1 MKLCL
6 QISTVLLSVLTAWG
20 EKDSAELLNLAGF
33 SSTQSRN
40 LELKGFGTAFAV
52 SPDGYLISA
61 SHVTE
66 GSDALRVIFKNG
78 QSLDATVIR
87 EEPKLDLA
95 LLKVDVPTPT
105 FLTVTSRTAGLG
117 DDIYTVGYPSPEW
130 LGVNQKFT
138 KGSISALSGL
148 RDDSFRYQISVPI
161 QPGNS
166 GGPVVCEETGEVIG
180 IVISTLRGKEVVGFN
195 PQSVNYALK
204 SAFIKP
210 IMDSLEVK
218 QYSSYRNRSLNK
230 NDRRK
235 VAVDSTCMVVTCKF
249 SDYPQIRESVNEVVK
264 QNPPKKVS
272 KVPEILIETGT
283 VRISITKGAYELNNL
298 GPWADHFNVY
308 VDGKLVRKVIGDR
321 GGCYI
326 PLSFK
331 PDLGEKRKVTI
342 NAAFPRFGPIKS
354 LGFVYHEIYSNNFS
368 IKLAN
373 EENIQLQY

>member
-6 QISTVLLSVLTAWG
+6 QISTVLLSFLTAWG

-52 SPDGYLISA
+52 SPNGYLISA

-66 GSDALRVIFKNG
+66 GSDAVRVIFKNG
-78 QSLDATVIR
+78 QSLDATVIK

-180 IVISTLRGKEVVGFN
+180 IVISTLKG
-195 PQSVNYALK
+195 
-204 SAFIKP
+204 
-210 IMDSLEVK
+210 
-218 QYSSYRNRSLNK
+218 NRSS
-230 NDRRK
+230 R
-235 VAVDSTCMVVTCKF
+235 V
-249 SDYPQIRESVNEVVK
+249 
-264 QNPPKKVS
+264 
-272 KVPEILIETGT
+272 
-283 VRISITKGAYELNNL
+283 
-298 GPWADHFNVY
+298 
-308 VDGKLVRKVIGDR
+308 
-321 GGCYI
+321 
-326 PLSFK
+326 
-331 PDLGEKRKVTI
+331 
-342 NAAFPRFGPIKS
+342 
-354 LGFVYHEIYSNNFS
+354 
-368 IKLAN
+368 
-373 EENIQLQY
+373 

>member
-6 QISTVLLSVLTAWG
+6 QISTVLLFVLTAWG
-20 EKDSAELLNLAGF
+20 DKNSEKLLKLAGF
-33 SSTQSRN
+33 SSSQSRN
-40 LELKGFGTAFAV
+40 LEINGFGTGFAV

-66 GSDALRVIFKNG
+66 GCDAVRVLFKKG
-78 QSLDATVIR
+78 EFLDARVVR
-87 EEPKLDLA
+87 EEPKLDLVF
-95 LLKVDVPTPT
+95 LKVDIPTPSY
-105 FLTVTSRTAGLG
+105 LSVTNRTSSLG
-117 DDIYTVGYPSPEW
+117 DDVYTIGYPTPEIM
-130 LGVNQKFT
+130 GFNQKFT
-138 KGSISALSGL
+138 KGSISALTGIYDS
-148 RDDSFRYQISVPI
+148 SFRYQISVPI

-166 GGPVVCEETGEVIG
+166 GGPVICEETGEVIG
-180 IVISTLRGKEVVGFN
+180 IVVSFLNDEAVEFI
-195 PQSVNYALK
+195 PQNVNYALK
-204 SAFIKP
+204 SGFIKP
-210 IMDSLEVK
+210 IMDSLEIKNNQVGEK
-218 QYSSYRNRSLNK
+218 SYSIK
-230 NDRRK
+230 ARREK
-235 VAVDSTCMVVTCKF
+235 VVDATCMIITCKF
-249 SDYPQIRESVNEVVK
+249 SDYPHSRESVNEVVK

-272 KVPEILIETGT
+272 KIPEILSETGT

-308 VDGKLVRKVIGDR
+308 VDGKLVRKVIGVR

-368 IKLAN
+368 IKLGN